1 MPRFRLTGPHVF
13 MTVHGPARY
22 EAGIEL
28 DSEEV
33 IDFRASPHMIALDT
47 AAQTLLTTE
56 CDRLRRSSTSHA
68 DMSMQ
73 AVVIGFGPVI
83 TLPA

>member
-1 MPRFRLTGPHVF
+1 
-13 MTVHGPARY
+13 MTANGPARF
-22 EAGIEL
+22 EAGTEL

-33 IDFRASPHMIALDT
+33 RDFQASPHMTALDT
-47 AAQTLLTTE
+47 AAEALLLAE
-56 CDRLRRSSTSHA
+56 CDRLRRSSASHA
-68 DMSMQ
+68 DVSMQ

>member
-1 MPRFRLTGPHVF
+1 
-13 MTVHGPARY
+13 MTVHGPAWF

-33 IDFRASPHMIALDT
+33 QNFRASPHMIALDT
-47 AAQTLLTTE
+47 AAETLLTTE
-56 CDRLRRSSTSHA
+56 CDRLRRSSASHA
-68 DMSMQ
+68 DVSMQ
-73 AVVIGFGPVI
+73 AVVIGYGPVT